1 MLYFIEKFTQ
11 GRKIMAKL
19 IKSKGLYATPYH
31 DLTYRDKVGYNLT
44 KKHQEK
50 LAKKAK
56 IEVEKTR

>member
-1 MLYFIEKFTQ
+1 
-11 GRKIMAKL
+11 MAKL
-19 IKSKGLYATPYH
+19 IKEKGSCAIPYH

-56 IEVEKTR
+56 KAEEKEKNR